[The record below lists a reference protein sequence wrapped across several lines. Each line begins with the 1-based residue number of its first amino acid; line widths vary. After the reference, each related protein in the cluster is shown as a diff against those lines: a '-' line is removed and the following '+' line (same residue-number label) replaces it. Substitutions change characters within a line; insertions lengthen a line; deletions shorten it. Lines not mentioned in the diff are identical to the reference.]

1 MHRPRRPDSPLPL
14 GLVTEGV
21 PKSGGWWRELSIA
34 LVLAASIFGGMA
46 VAGPEPESNRSRP
59 AAGMIPSP
67 NPTTALEDS
76 DPSSRPSTSSA
87 PEEREPLEMN
97 GSGTLRLVEGT
108 SAVFGSG
115 PLHGFAVEVER
126 GLPIDEREFAD
137 QVVEVL
143 RDDRSWIGVD
153 GISVQRVPATSAS
166 IKVVLAG
173 PALTDE
179 LCAPL
184 QTNGIYSCFN
194 AGRSVINFY
203 RWMNGATAYGDDLA
217 SYRQYV
223 INHEV
228 GHAFGH
234 GHVVCPAADA
244 PAPVMMQQTKGIAPC
259 KQNPWPATS

>member
-1 MHRPRRPDSPLPL
+1 MHRPRRSDSPLLL

-21 PKSGGWWRELSIA
+21 STSSAWWLELSIA
-34 LVLAASIFGGMA
+34 LLLAAPIFGGMA
-46 VAGPEPESNRSRP
+46 LAGPDPESDSPRV
-59 AAGMIPSP
+59 AAGKPSP
-67 NPTTALEDS
+67 SPTTAVGES
-76 DPSSRPSTSSA
+76 GPSSSPPTSPA
-87 PEEREPLEMN
+87 PEGSEPLAMN
-97 GSGTLRLVEGT
+97 GSGTLQLVEGS

-115 PLHGFAVEVER
+115 PLHGFAVEVEK
-126 GLPIDEREFAD
+126 GLPIDEREFAN

-143 RDDRSWIGVD
+143 SDDRSWIGVD
-153 GISVQRVPATSAS
+153 GISIRRVPAASAS
-166 IKVVLAG
+166 FKVVLAG

-194 AGRSVINFY
+194 AGSAVINFY

-259 KQNPWPATS
+259 KPNPWPATA